1 MLKQTA
7 IAALSLILLSGAA
20 IAGEGND
27 NMKAMRDRMDAQL
40 QGQSQQQVQHQAPAQ
55 K

>member
-7 IAALSLILLSGAA
+7 IAALSLIVLSGAA
-20 IAGEGND
+20 IAGDGND
-27 NMKAMRDRMDAQL
+27 NMKSMRDRMDAQL
-40 QGQSQQQVQHQAPAQ
+40 QGQSQQVQQQAPAQ

>member
-7 IAALSLILLSGAA
+7 IAALSMILLSGAA
-20 IAGEGND
+20 IAGEGYD

-40 QGQSQQQVQHQAPAQ
+40 QGQSQQVQHQTPAQ

>member
-20 IAGEGND
+20 VAGSDGYD
-27 NMKAMRDRMDAQL
+27 NMKAMRDRMNGQTAQT
-40 QGQSQQQVQHQAPAQ
+40 SQVQAPAQ